1 LRLLREAAV
10 SGDEVLDFGSLNEV
24 LRNSSAAR
32 NLASWDSS
40 LVSADTLGA
49 SQNLLR
55 SAGPISD
62 AYMLGTDDVALL
74 NGPGGSGKTI
84 ASAKKALISAQR
96 MPPAARLANG
106 DLVRRYPLGVW
117 RQKYDNLWKATIK
130 SWWKVFPR
138 DLPGADWQGASP
150 RSATHTIRF
159 RDKWG
164 LIELIAQ
171 FLAFGDVADPEDLRG
186 FEFMDVYLNEID
198 TLPEELFAYLADRI
212 GRDPPREISKR
223 GGRYY
228 GDCNAPDVTNWVYR
242 DFWEAPK
249 PGFKLYR
256 QPGGRDPGAENPAMG
271 RAYYDQSARINAH
284 RPWWV
289 RRMVDNIPSMTR
301 GEHLVYPAYDDDRMW
316 SLVTLDVEP
325 RLPVLIGVD
334 GGLTPAAVYC
344 QEMNDGQLRILAEI
358 AMERAGM
365 EELGTAML
373 VLEARRFPDCEF
385 VTDCDP
391 SMLAGEGRDEGPA
404 LEKGSDR
411 ERLAEKLG
419 RKVTAA
425 STNEPTRRW
434 DAVRDK
440 LALNIGPSRPG
451 LILDPSCR
459 VLHRGF
465 LQTYQYRP
473 VAGTN
478 DLSSVVKTFDSH
490 AHDAMQYAALR
501 CGSEEARKRKTDIA
515 RARQA
520 RRDAS
525 RGKTRYNPLRR
536 RA

>member
-1 LRLLREAAV
+1 MTGE
-10 SGDEVLDFGSLNEV
+10 ELDLGSLNDV

-32 NLASWDSS
+32 NLASWDSN
-40 LVSADTLGA
+40 LVSADTMGA
-49 SQNLLR
+49 AQNLLR

-84 ASAKKALISAQR
+84 ASAKKALVSAQR
-96 MPPAARLANG
+96 MPPFGRMADG
-106 DLVRRYPLGVW
+106 TMIRRYPLGVW

-130 SWWKVFPR
+130 SWWKVFPK

-164 LIELIAQ
+164 VIELIAQ

-256 QPGGRDPGAENPAMG
+256 QPGGRELGAENPAMG
-271 RAYYDQSARINAH
+271 RAYYDQSARINNH

-289 RRMVDNIPSMTR
+289 RRMVDNVPGMTR
-301 GEHLVYPAYDDDRMW
+301 GEHLVYPTYDDDRMW
-316 SLVTLDVEP
+316 STVTLEIEP
-325 RLPVLIGVD
+325 RLPVLIGID

-344 QEMNDGQLRILAEI
+344 QEMTDGQFRVLAEI

-373 VLEARRFPDCEF
+373 ALEARRFRNCEF

-419 RKVTAA
+419 RKVSSA
-425 STNEPTRRW
+425 STNEPGRRW

-440 LALNIGPSRPG
+440 LGQNLGPARPG

-490 AHDAMQYAALR
+490 AHDALQYAALR
-501 CGSEEARKRKTDIA
+501 CGTEEARKRKTDLA
-515 RARQA
+515 RERQA
-520 RRDAS
+520 RRERTRA
-525 RGKTRYNPLRR
+525 GGRYNPLRR

>member
-1 LRLLREAAV
+1 MSEI
-10 SGDEVLDFGSLNEV
+10 LDLGSLNDV

-32 NLASWDSS
+32 NLASWDRN
-40 LVSADTLGA
+40 LVTADVMGA

-55 SAGPISD
+55 SAGPVSD

-84 ASAKKALISAQR
+84 ASAKKALVSAQR
-96 MPPAARLANG
+96 MPPFGLTKDGTAI
-106 DLVRRYPLGVW
+106 RRYPLGVW

-130 SWWKVFPR
+130 SWWKVFPK
-138 DLPGADWQGASP
+138 DLPGSDWQGASP

-159 RDKWG
+159 RDQWG
-164 LIELIAQ
+164 MIELIAM

-212 GRDPPREISKR
+212 GRDPPRQVSKR

-228 GDCNAPDVTNWVYR
+228 GDCNAPDVTNWVFR

-249 PGFKLYR
+249 PGFVLYR
-256 QPGGRDPGAENPAMG
+256 QPGGREAGAENPAMG
-271 RAYYDQSARINAH
+271 RDYYDQSARINAH

-289 RRMVDNIPSMTR
+289 RRMVDNVPGMTR
-301 GEHLVYPAYDDDRMW
+301 GENLVYPVYDDTRMF
-316 SLVTLDVEP
+316 SAVELEP
-325 RLPVLIGVD
+325 ELRLPVLVGVD
-334 GGLTPAAVYC
+334 GGLTPAAVYG
-344 QEMNDGQLRILAEI
+344 QEMPDGQLRILAEI
-358 AMERAGM
+358 AMSRAGM

-373 VLEARRFPDCEF
+373 VLEARRFRGCEF

-391 SMLAGEGRDEGPA
+391 SMTAGEDKDGGPA

-411 ERLAEKLG
+411 DRLAEKLQ
-419 RKVTAA
+419 RKVAPA
-425 STNEPTRRW
+425 STNEPGRRW

-440 LALNIGPSRPG
+440 IGLNLGLNRPG
-451 LILDPSCR
+451 LILDPSCK

-465 LQTYQYRP
+465 LQTYHYRP
-473 VAGTN
+473 TAGTN

-490 AHDAMQYAALR
+490 AHDALQYLALR
-501 CGSEEARKRKTDIA
+501 CGTDEARKRRTDL
-515 RARQA
+515 RREREA
-520 RRDAS
+520 RREKA
-525 RGKTRYNPLRR
+525 RGAGRFNPLRR